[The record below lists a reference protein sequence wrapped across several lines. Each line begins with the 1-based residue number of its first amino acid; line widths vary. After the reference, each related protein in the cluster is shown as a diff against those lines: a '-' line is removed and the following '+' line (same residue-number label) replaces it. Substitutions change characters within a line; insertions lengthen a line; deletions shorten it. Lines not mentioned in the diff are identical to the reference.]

1 MSGVIVDLDGTLD
14 LGGGRPNEDL
24 VAALS
29 DYEVYIVSGRQ
40 DSRLTETKA
49 WLSDIGLPYKE
60 VHLSDFPAG
69 PNAAIAFKE
78 YKAKKLLEDGVE
90 IEDAIDNDAAARQVY
105 ERLGLK
111 VYTPAQFV
119 SANRAIDPNGYEPT
133 GAMREEADRGLTW
146 RREFGRGGT
155 LVGVARA
162 RDISSGKRLPIET
175 VRRMHSYFARHE
187 VDKEGQGFRPGED
200 GFPSAGRVA
209 WALWGG
215 DPGMTWAAAIIR
227 QASDSTER
235 SEGEDMGIEFRRASA
250 ELRAVGE
257 DGYTFEG
264 MAAVYDSPS
273 GEGTAPEVIKRGA
286 FSRSLAAAARGE
298 WDIRAYAD
306 HNPERLLGTTKTGT
320 LELEDTEQGLRAR
333 IRLNPE
339 VSFHRDLAEIVRT
352 MGRSLGMSFGFYS
365 TKANRVNSDGVREL
379 RDVKLV
385 EVSALTGHQ
394 PYYPGTL
401 SLVAVR
407 SLADSTGVD
416 AEDLRDAVSALL
428 SGEIDET
435 RATTLIRA
443 LSKTVKIS
451 TTVEI
456 EEESGE
462 DAMPSDQPMPEDA
475 PEDMPGDQ
483 PAPDAVPMQDGPEDG
498 QPMRSQDCGCVAGVP
513 RSVREKQIELARLAL
528 R

>member
-1 MSGVIVDLDGTLD
+1 MPYDLEKDFDGCDYAVVKVSPDGTKEIVPGGCHPADELD
-14 LGGGRPNEDL
+14 EAQGHL
-24 VAALS
+24 AAL
-29 DYEVYIVSGRQ
+29 Q
-40 DSRLTETKA
+40 
-49 WLSDIGLPYKE
+49 
-60 VHLSDFPAG
+60 
-69 PNAAIAFKE
+69 AAE
-78 YKAKKLLEDGVE
+78 QEED
-90 IEDAIDNDAAARQVY
+90 
-105 ERLGLK
+105 
-111 VYTPAQFV
+111 
-119 SANRAIDPNGYEPT
+119 RAVNPDGYEPT
-133 GAMREEADRGLTW
+133 QAMREEADRGLEW

-162 RDISSGKRLPIET
+162 RDISSGKRLPIDT

-187 VDKEGQGFRPGED
+187 VDKKGQGFSQGED
-200 GFPSAGRVA
+200 GYPSAGRIA

-215 DPGMTWAAAIIR
+215 DAGMTWAAAIIAE
-227 QASDSTER
+227 ASDDSER
-235 SEGEDMGIEFRRASA
+235 SEGEIMGIEFRKASA

-264 MAAVYDSPS
+264 MAALYDSPS
-273 GEGTAPEVIKRGA
+273 GEGTVPEVIKPGA
-286 FSRSLAAAARGE
+286 FSRSLAAASRGE
-298 WDIRAYAD
+298 WDVRAYAD
-306 HNPERLLGTTKTGT
+306 HNPEKLLGTTKTGT
-320 LELEDTEQGLRAR
+320 LELEDTAEGLRAR

-339 VSFHRDLAEIVRT
+339 VSYHRDLAEIVRT

-365 TKANRVNSDGVREL
+365 TKANRVNSEGVREL

-407 SLADSTGVD
+407 SLADETGVE

-428 SGEIDET
+428 AGEIDEAKASLLL
-435 RATTLIRA
+435 RAM
-443 LSKTVKIS
+443 SKTVTIS

-462 DAMPSDQPMPEDA
+462 DHPEEPTEPTQPMPE
-475 PEDMPGDQ
+475 E
-483 PAPDAVPMQDGPEDG
+483 VPTEVTDGPEEIEEESA
-498 QPMRSQDCGCVAGVP
+498 RKTECGCESGVP
-513 RSVREKQIELARLAL
+513 RSVREKQIALARLAL

>member
-1 MSGVIVDLDGTLD
+1 MPYDLEKDFDGCDYAVVKVSPDGTKEIVP
-14 LGGGRPNEDL
+14 GGCHPAEEFDEAAGHL
-24 VAALS
+24 AAL
-29 DYEVYIVSGRQ
+29 Q
-40 DSRLTETKA
+40 
-49 WLSDIGLPYKE
+49 
-60 VHLSDFPAG
+60 
-69 PNAAIAFKE
+69 AAE
-78 YKAKKLLEDGVE
+78 QEED
-90 IEDAIDNDAAARQVY
+90 
-105 ERLGLK
+105 
-111 VYTPAQFV
+111 
-119 SANRAIDPNGYEPT
+119 RAVNPDGYEPT
-133 GAMREEADRGLTW
+133 QAMREEADRGLEW

-162 RDISSGKRLPIET
+162 RDISSGKRLPIDT

-187 VDKEGQGFRPGED
+187 VDKEGQGFSQGED
-200 GFPSAGRVA
+200 GYPSAGRIA

-215 DPGMTWAAAIIR
+215 DAGMTWAAAIIKE
-227 QASDSTER
+227 ASDDSER
-235 SEGEDMGIEFRRASA
+235 SEGETMGIEFRKASA

-264 MAAVYDSPS
+264 MAALYDSPS
-273 GEGTAPEVIKRGA
+273 GEGTVPEVIKPGA
-286 FSRSLAAAARGE
+286 FSRSLAAASRGE
-298 WDIRAYAD
+298 WDVRAYAD
-306 HNPERLLGTTKTGT
+306 HNPEKLLGTTKTGT
-320 LELEDTEQGLRAR
+320 LELEDTQEGLRAR

-339 VSFHRDLAEIVRT
+339 VSYHRDLAEIVRT

-365 TKANRVNSDGVREL
+365 TKANRVNSEGVREL

-407 SLADSTGVD
+407 SLSDETGVG

-428 SGEIDET
+428 AGEIDEEKASLLL
-435 RATTLIRA
+435 RAM
-443 LSKTVKIS
+443 SKTVTIS

-462 DAMPSDQPMPEDA
+462 DHPEEPTQPMPEEPM
-475 PEDMPGDQ
+475 PEEVPGG
-483 PAPDAVPMQDGPEDG
+483 VIDGPDEL
-498 QPMRSQDCGCVAGVP
+498 QEESARKTECSCVAGVP
-513 RSVREKQIELARLAL
+513 RSVREKQLALARLAL